1 MTLKISSKNE
11 FIQIKKVKP
20 PKKKRL
26 YSMKD
31 KKYLINQKLQ
41 RFIKFLLS

>member
-20 PKKKRL
+20 PKKKETIQYER
-26 YSMKD
+26 KKIFD
-31 KKYLINQKLQ
+31 KPKTT
-41 RFIKFLLS
+41 RFY